1 MSGAT
6 RAVVVSLGLDTAEA
20 LDRLPDT
27 ERRLA
32 RDPQEARDALAH
44 ADTGVLIVGPA
55 FPRDRTHDLLRTL
68 ATPAIVVG
76 VGDAADT
83 FQEAV
88 ENDRLFYLSRGLL
101 NAADLRALVLS
112 ALARRLRS
120 DDGQPASG
128 ASVSGVSNSGA
139 VPDGVLE
146 LCTRLQRARTLG
158 ECESLVCKAIA
169 HVLGADRAQCLFYD
183 ASEDALW
190 SHDRDALDERRHTP
204 SSGLTGFAART
215 AQGVHV
221 ARAGLDPR
229 YDADADDP
237 GGDGSVYL
245 LAQPVPSVGPG
256 VAGVITAVRRARA
269 APFSPDDAG
278 HLSLLASCAA
288 PAIAAIRLRDQLEAA
303 VADEQQILP
312 DGRRLY
318 RGEALRQ
325 YLRQQELERPMLL
338 TPPRWIRR
346 SPWALVALFVAALL
360 ALVLADPLGWGP
372 RGRESILFSIAP
384 SLKHVLAR

>member
-1 MSGAT
+1 MSGGA
-6 RAVVVSLGLDTAEA
+6 RPVVVSIGLDTAEA
-20 LDRLPDT
+20 LDRLPDADL
-27 ERRLA
+27 RLA
-32 RDPQEARDALAH
+32 RDPQEVRDALAE
-44 ADTGVLIVGPA
+44 ADTGVLVVGPA

-83 FQEAV
+83 FQEAID
-88 ENDRLFYLSRGLL
+88 NDRLFYLSRGLL
-101 NAADLRALVLS
+101 NAADLRALVVS
-112 ALARRLRS
+112 ALARRRRS
-120 DDGQPASG
+120 EGGQPASG
-128 ASVSGVSNSGA
+128 ASASGG

-158 ECESLVCKAIA
+158 ECERLVCEAIA
-169 HVLGADRAQCLFYD
+169 HVLQADRAQCLFYD

-221 ARAGLDPR
+221 ARAGSDPR

-237 GGDGSVYL
+237 GGDGSVHL

-269 APFSPDDAG
+269 APFAPDDAG
-278 HLSLLASCAA
+278 HLSLVASCAA

-312 DGRRLY
+312 GGRQLY
-318 RGEALRQ
+318 RGEALRH
-325 YLRQQELERPMLL
+325 YLRQQEFERPVLL

-346 SPWALVALFVAALL
+346 SPWGLVALFVAALL

-384 SLKHVLAR
+384 GLKHVLAR